1 LTSNF
6 YASKP
11 GDCPLSY
18 NLQASSG
25 GIYKDYESTNEK
37 LAIIAINND
46 IIVLKLDNNPVELT

>member
-46 IIVLKLDNNPVELT
+46 VIVLKLDNNPV